1 MLIHSPPSIPSHP
14 SVDRDVARLRE
25 RERKKKEQSK
35 ARKYLALGASAC
47 LRPTATPEESPSPPV
62 LAACR
67 QGWQTAGTAAGTVP
81 GGHGT
86 LTADARSITLTLTS
100 KLRPATSSAPT
111 NHAHSSPAKNSKSA
125 FSSGWAGLQGAGA
138 GQGFTTAAAAAA
150 VRGVGQA
157 DTPRAASQRWHEN
170 TQPLESRA
178 VPRRSVRSRP
188 DCPRPPATTQVKH
201 AKIATPTSPQQL
213 A

>member
-47 LRPTATPEESPSPPV
+47 LRPTAAPEESPSPPV

-67 QGWQTAGTAAGTVP
+67 QGWQTAGTAACTVP

-86 LTADARSITLTLTS
+86 LTADARSIALTLTS

-111 NHAHSSPAKNSKSA
+111 NHAHGSPSSPIMNK
-125 FSSGWAGLQGAGA
+125 
-138 GQGFTTAAAAAA
+138 TTACLTGAPEP
-150 VRGVGQA
+150 VRVSRR
-157 DTPRAASQRWHEN
+157 PQRRRQCAESDRQ
-170 TQPLESRA
+170 TRRGRQVKDGMKTRRPLESRA

-201 AKIATPTSPQQL
+201 AKIATPTPPQQL